1 MPRLIQLLLPA
12 MALVALVSAQV
23 FGLGRGFVCDCGGV
37 EKVTLADHCHGPHS
51 ADCHEHEHEAAEPC
65 HGDEDHEEDSHEHE
79 ALSESLRASVSPGL
93 AFSALA
99 LTAFSLALEE
109 WKLPLLVPCAHRM
122 AVAEARLDS
131 GQAAKQSWPQVLV
144 HAVALRI

>member
-51 ADCHEHEHEAAEPC
+51 ADCHEHEAAEPC
-65 HGDEDHEEDSHEHE
+65 HGDEDHHEEDSHEHE

-109 WKLPLLVPCAHRM
+109 WKSPLLVPCAHSM
-122 AVAEARLDS
+122 AVAEIQMDS
-131 GQAAKQSWPQVLV
+131 GQATQRSWSQVLV